1 MVPEVRVSGARDG
14 PLTFRVFRTVTPV
27 EAYLELRACSI
38 TRRASRPSR
47 RRGSPDAQP
56 IPVGDVCARTV
67 GLQLGAKR
75 MLSVRGLLLQA
86 HRLSVRII
94 ALIIRLA
101 LLPLVGA
108 ASIRVDLAS
117 AVLLLR

>member
-1 MVPEVRVSGARDG
+1 
-14 PLTFRVFRTVTPV
+14 
-27 EAYLELRACSI
+27 
-38 TRRASRPSR
+38 
-47 RRGSPDAQP
+47 
-56 IPVGDVCARTV
+56 
-67 GLQLGAKR
+67 